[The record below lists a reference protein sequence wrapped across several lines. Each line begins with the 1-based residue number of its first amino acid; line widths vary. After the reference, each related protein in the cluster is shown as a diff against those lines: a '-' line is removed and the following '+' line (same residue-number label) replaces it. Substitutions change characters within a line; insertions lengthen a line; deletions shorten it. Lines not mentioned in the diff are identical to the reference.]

1 MPERKQPKPARAS
14 GGSRGRARFAAR
26 DQGGR
31 FSRPL
36 LAALIVILAGGAY
49 LFWPRGGSPPSG
61 IGEQLTV
68 VTADSSI
75 VPAPRSG
82 SVEIDDQQMPL
93 VPEKPATDAAGESG
107 QPAPEPEV
115 VAPVEQKPATTS
127 PPPSRPAPARSQ
139 TDAPAK
145 PAIKPHPSGAWAVQI
160 GAYQTEANAQGLV
173 DRLASKDIVAHVRAA
188 NTATGDIIYRVWI
201 GWFKN
206 RQEALDYAAQERRRI
221 GEAYP
226 VHR

>member
-93 VPEKPATDAAGESG
+93 VPEKPATDAAGASG

-139 TDAPAK
+139 AAAPAK
-145 PAIKPHPSGAWAVQI
+145 PAIKPHPSGSLGRPDRGLPDGGQRPGAGGSAREQGHRRPRAGSEHRHGRHHLPGLDRMVQEPPGSPGLR
-160 GAYQTEANAQGLV
+160 GAGTP
-173 DRLASKDIVAHVRAA
+173 AHR
-188 NTATGDIIYRVWI
+188 
-201 GWFKN
+201 
-206 RQEALDYAAQERRRI
+206 
-221 GEAYP
+221 
-226 VHR
+226 